1 MPKEYYILIKEV
13 EGKDVYVSKEAPD
26 TVVQDLREALLFF
39 SLNHI
44 SVWRKC
50 NPNVKDT
57 IAAKVSVAGDY
68 VNITK
73 IK

>member
-1 MPKEYYILIKEV
+1 M
-13 EGKDVYVSKEAPD
+13 SKEAPD
-26 TVVQDLREALLFF
+26 TVVRDLREALLFF

-57 IAAKVSVAGDY
+57 IASKVSVVGDY